1 MFGLDKNTVAG
12 RREIVKQAINE
23 NALEGITPDLQ
34 AQKLFSRYID
44 GEITLDDALQEIQG
58 KTQVQL

>member
-34 AQKLFSRYID
+34 AQQLLSRYID

-58 KTQVQL
+58 KPQVQL